1 MYRGVPT
8 YLGATHACYFLFQMC
23 VHPPRIMYVS
33 SFSMPLLYHVI
44 CLFSHAWFANWTKT
58 MTMSLQSH
66 TMLPFLFIFLS
77 FGHKLK
83 NQFQKRTQNT
93 TNPDKP
99 MQPKWKD
106 QKIKT
111 ICNLFFRVTT
121 KLLHVKRLHV
131 LPLMWTVVATT
142 CLKQPIG
149 VPYPFPYEL
158 LVMWLQGPKPLLCL
172 WEKNALI
179 CGNFQHPTT
188 LPLGDILLS
197 PRRLLNGVQV
207 PKYHLWRP
215 PREQYLH
222 LFSKSWATVMWP
234 LDLWK
239 HLNVQHSASVPFKLH
254 LPGSFWA

>member
-172 WEKNALI
+172 WEKKRFNLRQATSNIQLLCHWGIFFCLQGDFSMEFKCPNITFEGLLGSSTCI
-179 CGNFQHPTT
+179 CFQKV
-188 LPLGDILLS
+188 G
-197 PRRLLNGVQV
+197 
-207 PKYHLWRP
+207 P
-215 PREQYLH
+215 P
-222 LFSKSWATVMWP
+222 
-234 LDLWK
+234 
-239 HLNVQHSASVPFKLH
+239 
-254 LPGSFWA
+254 